1 MSFKLSFTREAAS
14 VLKKLGTEEDA
25 KLKKVRK
32 ALGLLEINPR
42 HPSLATH
49 EFTSLSGP
57 AGEKVFE
64 AYVENRTPGAW
75 RIFWYYGPDP
85 GMIRVLNIAPHS

>member
-1 MSFKLSFTREAAS
+1 MTFTLTFTPEAVLVLRKLE
-14 VLKKLGTEEDA
+14 VENDP

-32 ALGLLEINPR
+32 ALGLLETNPR
-42 HPSLATH
+42 HSGLATH

-75 RIFWYYGPDP
+75 RIFWFYGPGP
-85 GMIRVLNIAPHS
+85 GMIRILNITPHP

>member
-1 MSFKLSFTREAAS
+1 MAFALTFTPEAAS
-14 VLKKLGTEEDA
+14 VLRELEA
-25 KLKKVRK
+25 RNAPKLKKVRK
-32 ALGLLEINPR
+32 TLALLETNPR
-42 HPSLATH
+42 HPGLSTH

-75 RIFWYYGPDP
+75 RVFWYYGPRP
-85 GMIRVLNIAPHS
+85 GMIRILNITPHP

>member
-1 MSFKLSFTREAAS
+1 MPFRLTFTPEAAA
-14 VLKKLGTEEDA
+14 VLRQLASENSP

-32 ALGLLEINPR
+32 ALGLLENNPR
-42 HPSLATH
+42 HPGLATH
-49 EFTSLSGP
+49 EFTSLTGP

-75 RIFWYYGPDP
+75 RVFWYYGPDP
-85 GMIRVLNIAPHS
+85 GMIRILNITPHP

>member
-1 MSFKLSFTREAAS
+1 MSFRLTFTREAAS
-14 VLKKLGTEEDA
+14 VLERLEAGRDP

-32 ALGLLEINPR
+32 ALALLEANPR
-42 HPSLATH
+42 HPGLATH

-57 AGEKVFE
+57 SGEKVFE

-75 RIFWYYGPDP
+75 RIFWYYGPSA
-85 GMIRVLNIAPHS
+85 GMIRVLDITPHP

>member
-1 MSFKLSFTREAAS
+1 LFKLTFTPEATS
-14 VLKKLGTEEDA
+14 VLKKIEAEDHP

-32 ALGLLEINPR
+32 TLGLLETNPR
-42 HPSLATH
+42 HPGLGTH
-49 EFTSLSGP
+49 EFRSLTGP

-75 RIFWYYGPDP
+75 WVFWFYGPEP
-85 GMIRVLNIAPHS
+85 GTIRVLNITLHP

>member
-1 MSFKLSFTREAAS
+1 VAFALTFTPEAAS
-14 VLKKLGTEEDA
+14 VLRELEA
-25 KLKKVRK
+25 RNAPKLKKVRK
-32 ALGLLEINPR
+32 TLALLETNPR
-42 HPSLATH
+42 HPGLSTH

-75 RIFWYYGPDP
+75 RVFWYYGPRP
-85 GMIRVLNIAPHS
+85 GMIRILNITPHP

>member
-1 MSFKLSFTREAAS
+1 VSFKLSFTREAAS
-14 VLKKLGTEEDA
+14 VLKKLGTEKDP

>member
-1 MSFKLSFTREAAS
+1 VAFRLTFTAEAAS
-14 VLKKLGTEEDA
+14 VLRDLTVENHP

-32 ALGLLEINPR
+32 ALGLLETNPR
-42 HPSLATH
+42 HPGLATH
-49 EFTSLSGP
+49 EFTSLAGP

-75 RIFWYYGPDP
+75 RIFWYYGPGP
-85 GMIRVLNIAPHS
+85 GMIRILNITPHP